1 MQRRLLLSTLSV
13 TGLTAGLSLTACGF
27 KMRGGATFNFTSLF
41 VSSAIVPPGPTALQ
55 LLRALS
61 NGQLAI
67 VLDPLQKARTQA
79 HLEVISESRERVV
92 VGVSSAGQVREFQLR
107 SRLRFRVRS
116 TAGQDLIA
124 DSEIVQQRDISY
136 SESAALAKEAE
147 EARLYQDMQ
156 NDIVQ
161 QVLRQLSAIKLA

>member
-1 MQRRLLLSTLSV
+1 MQRRLLLCGFSATALS
-13 TGLTAGLSLTACGF
+13 ACGF
-27 KMRGGATFNFTSLF
+27 KIRGGATFNFNSLL
-41 VSSAIVPPGPTALQ
+41 VSSATSPPGVTALQ
-55 LLRALS
+55 LLRTLIN
-61 NGQLAI
+61 NGQLSVI
-67 VLDPLQKARTQA
+67 IDPGQKAKTQA
-79 HLEVISESRERVV
+79 HLEVLGEARERVV
-92 VGVSSAGQVREFQLR
+92 VGISSAGQVREFQLR

-136 SESAALAKEAE
+136 SESAALSKEAE

-161 QVLRQLSAIKLA
+161 QVLRQLAAIKLP